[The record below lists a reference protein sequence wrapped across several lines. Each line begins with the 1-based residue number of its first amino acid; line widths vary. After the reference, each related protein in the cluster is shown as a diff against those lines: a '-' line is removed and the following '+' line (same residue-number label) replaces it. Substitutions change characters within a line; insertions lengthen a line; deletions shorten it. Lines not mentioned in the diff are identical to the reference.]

1 MERIWSEFLQ
11 KFMAWLLIFCCAVLF
26 FVLIYKSMH
35 IPMDY
40 DEAYN
45 LQVVDSLSKGHGY
58 ASYGAL
64 RGTGPWIFD
73 PHITTGPALLIP
85 LAVIWS
91 ISDGSIFA
99 VRAFMIGF
107 VFIFISSLF
116 FLVNKLEGKF
126 LLYAFSTSS
135 LFSISLSISRV
146 WGEIP
151 AAALLLLAAVLISR
165 SKILLS
171 ALIVGIA
178 VQIKLVYGLAGI
190 IILMSVFAYWMMGRV
205 LKKKTIILGIGT
217 ALIPSVLMELVRYF
231 SFGDFDLYLHSLREF
246 VSFLGSQKNTIEWFN
261 ANQLGAKLSGLY
273 QVMSPF
279 VWLCLCLAMVL
290 ILFFT
295 SIGHFVIKSSREETS
310 GNINIG
316 VVNTIN
322 SLIIIDFLIIAGVA
336 MLGGWIILSNHTSP
350 RQGLPFLFLF
360 VPAILILCGV
370 VLIDIKKGERLESV
384 LGISFLMI
392 ISILLLT
399 ALVLKINSAVRE
411 LPNPVLADQVKV
423 ASIFNKEKPKSLLV
437 DGWWQNPEYQ
447 ISTNIPA
454 IPFKTGDSQILIVQD
469 YQVNIL
475 NSNWDTYKNM
485 CSNIIYFSSWNLV
498 CWLPNRSSIDD
509 K

>member
-1 MERIWSEFLQ
+1 
-11 KFMAWLLIFCCAVLF
+11 
-26 FVLIYKSMH
+26 MH

-85 LAVIWS
+85 LTVIWS

-135 LFSISLSISRV
+135 LFSISLPISRV

-165 SKILLS
+165 NKILLS

-205 LKKKTIILGIGT
+205 LKPKIIILGIGA
-217 ALIPSVLMELVRYF
+217 ALIPSVLMELFRYF
-231 SFGDFDLYLHSLREF
+231 SFGDFNLYLHSLREF
-246 VSFLGSQKNTIEWFN
+246 GSFLGSQKNNIEWFN
-261 ANQLGAKLSGLY
+261 ANLLGTKLSGLY

-279 VWLCLCLAMVL
+279 VWLCLFLAMIS

-295 SIGHFVIKSSREETS
+295 NIGNFVIKSSRQETY
-310 GNINIG
+310 GNINTG
-316 VVNTIN
+316 VVNIIN
-322 SLIIIDFLIIAGVA
+322 SLIITDFLIIAGVA

-360 VPAILILCGV
+360 VPAIFILCGV
-370 VLIDIKKGERLESV
+370 VLIDIVKKGERLNSV
-384 LGISFLMI
+384 LGMSFLMI

-399 ALVLKINSAVRE
+399 ALILKINSAVR
-411 LPNPVLADQVKV
+411 
-423 ASIFNKEKPKSLLV
+423 
-437 DGWWQNPEYQ
+437 
-447 ISTNIPA
+447 
-454 IPFKTGDSQILIVQD
+454 
-469 YQVNIL
+469 
-475 NSNWDTYKNM
+475 
-485 CSNIIYFSSWNLV
+485 
-498 CWLPNRSSIDD
+498 
-509 K
+509 